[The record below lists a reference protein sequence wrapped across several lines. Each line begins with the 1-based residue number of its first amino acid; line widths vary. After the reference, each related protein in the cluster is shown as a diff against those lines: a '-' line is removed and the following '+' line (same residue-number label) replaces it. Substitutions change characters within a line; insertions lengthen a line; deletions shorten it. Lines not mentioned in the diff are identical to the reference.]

1 MGDFHS
7 VEAQQLRLSQY
18 CKEHEE
24 TPHAPTL
31 PSPEALRAAE
41 ATLPDASSA
50 SYLAQTAADEVV
62 RHITADLI
70 PALNGQGRSSRY
82 FGFVTGGVLP
92 VAEWADNVVS
102 HFDQNVQVHLPSQ
115 TIATAVEDAALG
127 MLAALLGLGLDGTQ
141 QQFHG
146 RIFTTGATSSNIL
159 GLASGREAILARKLG
174 ASGGGGGDSVGELGT
189 LGACVKAGVEEIQVL
204 TSAGHSSLSKA
215 ASVVGLGRASVK
227 ELRKSD
233 AEPWRLD
240 LDAVEEYLKKPRI
253 ASIIAVSAGEVNT
266 GRYALTG
273 LEEMQTLRKLADK
286 YGAWIHVDGGMG
298 LKNANIAKRSLIAN
312 VEHQHLASSPERSQ
326 RLRSSRPFVSVQ
338 LASN

>member
-18 CKEHEE
+18 RREHEA
-24 TPHAPTL
+24 TPQAPTL

-41 ATLPDASSA
+41 AALPDASSA
-50 SYLAQTAADEVV
+50 SYLAQTAAEEVV
-62 RHITADLI
+62 RHITADLV

-102 HFDQNVQVHLPSQ
+102 HFDQNVQVHLPAQ
-115 TIATAVEDAALG
+115 TVATAVEDAALG
-127 MLAALLGLGLDGTQ
+127 MLAALLGLGLDGAQ
-141 QQFHG
+141 QRFRG

-159 GLASGREAILARKLG
+159 GLASGREAVLARKLG
-174 ASGGGGGDSVGELGT
+174 GGGGGDSIGELGI
-189 LGACVKAGVEEIQVL
+189 LGACAKAGVDEIQVL

-215 ASVVGLGRASVK
+215 AAVVGLGRASVK

-240 LDAVEEYLKKPRI
+240 LDAVEEHLKKPRT

-273 LEEMQTLRKLADK
+273 LKEMQALRELADK
-286 YGAWIHVDGGMG
+286 YGAWIHVDGGMCLG
-298 LKNANIAKRSLIAN
+298 ES
-312 VEHQHLASSPERSQ
+312 EQHKVTSD
-326 RLRSSRPFVSVQ
+326 
-338 LASN
+338 